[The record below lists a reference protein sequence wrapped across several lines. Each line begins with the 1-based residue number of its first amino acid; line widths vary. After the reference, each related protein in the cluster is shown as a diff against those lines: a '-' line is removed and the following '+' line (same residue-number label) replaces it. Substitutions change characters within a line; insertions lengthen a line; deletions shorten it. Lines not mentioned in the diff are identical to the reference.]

1 MTNTDCVDD
10 AFTQIDTNQDGV
22 IDKDEFR
29 NIMGKSE
36 TVTSTPCETTTLGV
50 NRYGSATIRDERYGS
65 ATIRDD
71 RYDYAT
77 VRDDRYGS
85 TTIRD
90 DRYKYNAIG
99 YNDLGCT
106 ADKYTTHGTT
116 LATRDLINQT
126 AIVTSCSEETSR
138 YLEKYANNIY
148 IDSNPQ
154 IIRRTTTENPVTY
167 EQRVLVRYLQPPP
180 LPPPEPLI
188 IKEVCP
194 DQPPPPPPLILREQA
209 PPRPS
214 LPPLVL
220 RERPPIPPP
229 RLPGE
234 TITRVLPAVPVPPR
248 SVVIERYPAPPEKP
262 RDIIIERWL
271 PYGPES
277 ARRTIVQRACCD
289 VAYPQPYYHIIVYD
303 GVQTRII
310 RRFENLG
317 VVQECPDAY
326 KARYGSSLIDS
337 STLVQKARD
346 AGVVEDISLRSL
358 SSSTIVNDRR
368 SIVDYDRSREII
380 NQGCSSVGGTS
391 YETIHRVS
399 SGVETTNLGNRNSI
413 LLGSHL
419 VDNGGSSR
427 TVYQTQSGFV
437 VGDTNCSN

>member
-1 MTNTDCVDD
+1 MVNVDSVDD

-29 NIMGKSE
+29 NMMGKSE
-36 TVTSTPCETTTLGV
+36 GVTTTPYETTTIGV
-50 NRYGSATIRDERYGS
+50 NRYGNATI
-65 ATIRDD
+65 
-71 RYDYAT
+71 
-77 VRDDRYGS
+77 RDDRYGS
-85 TTIRD
+85 TTFRDDCYGNATVRD
-90 DRYKYNAIG
+90 DRYKYNIIG
-99 YNDLGCT
+99 QNDLGYT
-106 ADKYTTHGTT
+106 TDKYTTHGTT
-116 LATRDLINQT
+116 IATRDLINQT
-126 AIVTSCSEETSR
+126 AIVTNSSEETSR

-154 IIRRTTTENPVTY
+154 IIRRTTTEHPITY

-180 LPPPEPLI
+180 LPPAEPLI

-214 LPPLVL
+214 LPPLIL
-220 RERPPIPPP
+220 RERPPTPPP

-248 SVVIERYPAPPEKP
+248 SVVIERLPAAPEKP

-277 ARRTIVQRACCD
+277 ARRTIVQRAYCD
-289 VAYPQPYYHIIVYD
+289 IAYPQPYYHIVVYD
-303 GVQTRII
+303 GVQTRIV

-317 VVQECPDAY
+317 VVHENPDAY
-326 KARYGSSLIDS
+326 IARYGSSLIDS
-337 STLVQKARD
+337 TTLVQRARD

-358 SSSTIVNDRR
+358 TSSRIINDRR
-368 SIVDYDRSREII
+368 SIADYERSKEII
-380 NQGCSSVGGTS
+380 NQDFSTSGGTS

-399 SGVETTNLGNRNSI
+399 SGAETTNLGTRNST
-413 LLGSHL
+413 LLGSHY

-427 TVYQTQSGFV
+427 TIYETRSGFH
-437 VGDTNCSN
+437 VGDTPCTN

>member
-29 NIMGKSE
+29 NMKEKSE
-36 TVTSTPCETTTLGV
+36 GVTSTPYETTTLGV
-50 NRYGSATIRDERYGS
+50 NRYGNT
-65 ATIRDD
+65 TIRDD
-71 RYDYAT
+71 LYGST
-77 VRDDRYGS
+77 TIRDDLYGS

-90 DRYKYNAIG
+90 DRYKYNVNG
-99 YNDLGCT
+99 YNDLSYT
-106 ADKYTTHGTT
+106 ADKYTTRGTT

-214 LPPLVL
+214 PPPLIL

-248 SVVIERYPAPPEKP
+248 SVVIERYPPAPEKP

-277 ARRTIVQRACCD
+277 ARRTIVQRAYCD

-303 GVQTRII
+303 GAQTRIV

-317 VVQECPDAY
+317 VVQENPDAY
-326 KARYGSSLIDS
+326 IARYGSSLIDS

-346 AGVVEDISLRSL
+346 AGVVEDLSLRSI
-358 SSSTIVNDRR
+358 SSSTIVNDHR
-368 SIVDYDRSREII
+368 SITDCDRSREII
-380 NQGCSSVGGTS
+380 NQGFSSSGGTS
-391 YETIHRVS
+391 YETIHRVA
-399 SGVETTNLGNRNSI
+399 SGVETTNLGNRNAI

-419 VDNGGSSR
+419 VDNCGSSH
-427 TVYQTQSGFV
+427 TIYETQSGFA
-437 VGDTNCSN
+437 VGDTPCSN